1 MREPFPEPNSNLPM
15 SMTGSKAD
23 VSLKCEPRANRID
36 PIRQSDEKRNN
47 PTTKISIKRIINKN
61 KY

>member
-47 PTTKISIKRIINKN
+47 PTTKIIIKQIR
-61 KY
+61 